1 RPSIADPFL
10 PAKIRE
16 GREDEIRECIG
27 CNICRAANNEGVGLR
42 CTQNPTMGEEWR
54 RSWHPERI
62 AVFPKREK
70 ALVIGGG
77 PAGLEAALTL
87 GRRGLEVALAEAGE
101 VFGGRLL
108 REATLPGLQTWLRVR
123 DWRLHMI
130 GKLANVELFPAS
142 RMTAADV
149 AEFGADH
156 VVLATGS
163 AWRRD
168 AVGVYAIRPLALPDA
183 LTPDDVF
190 DGAKVTGP
198 VVIYD
203 DEHYFM
209 GGALAEKLA
218 LAGHEV
224 HYVTT
229 AAVASS
235 WTVMT
240 NEQDFLQARLIE
252 AGVRFYPLKSLKSQ
266 GHGVVTLTCVYTG
279 REEPLPCG
287 TLVLC
292 TGRVPESALSDEL
305 VTQGIVATRIGDCLA
320 PSSIA
325 DAVHSA
331 HRFARLLGEPE
342 LPPRR
347 ERAPLRSN

>member
-1 RPSIADPFL
+1 
-10 PAKIRE
+10 
-16 GREDEIRECIG
+16 
-27 CNICRAANNEGVGLR
+27 
-42 CTQNPTMGEEWR
+42 M
-54 RSWHPERI
+54 
-62 AVFPKREK
+62 
-70 ALVIGGG
+70 
-77 PAGLEAALTL
+77 
-87 GRRGLEVALAEAGE
+87 
-101 VFGGRLL
+101 
-108 REATLPGLQTWLRVR
+108 RVR

-142 RMTAADV
+142 RMGAADV
-149 AEFGADH
+149 AAFGADH

-163 AWRRD
+163 RWRRD
-168 AVGVYAIRPLALPDA
+168 GVGVHAIRPLALPQA

-190 DGAKVTGP
+190 AGAPVTGP

-209 GGALAEKLA
+209 AGALAEKLA
-218 LAGHEV
+218 AAGHEV

-229 AAVASS
+229 APVASS

-252 AGVRFYPLKSLKSQ
+252 TGVAIHPLKALKAQ
-266 GHGVVTLTCVYTG
+266 GKGDVTCACVYTG

-292 TGRVPESALSDEL
+292 TGRLPDTALHETL
-305 VTQGIVATRIGDCLA
+305 TGQGIQATRIGDCLA

-325 DAVHSA
+325 DVVHSA
-331 HRFARLLGEPE
+331 HRYARLLGEPD

-347 ERAPLRSN
+347 ERAPERSL

>member
-1 RPSIADPFL
+1 
-10 PAKIRE
+10 
-16 GREDEIRECIG
+16 
-27 CNICRAANNEGVGLR
+27 
-42 CTQNPTMGEEWR
+42 
-54 RSWHPERI
+54 
-62 AVFPKREK
+62 
-70 ALVIGGG
+70 
-77 PAGLEAALTL
+77 
-87 GRRGLEVALAEAGE
+87 
-101 VFGGRLL
+101 
-108 REATLPGLQTWLRVR
+108 LPGLATWMRVR
-123 DWRLHMI
+123 DWRLHMM
-130 GKLANVELFPAS
+130 GKLPNVELFPAS
-142 RMTAADV
+142 RMSAQDV
-149 AEFGADH
+149 TEFGADH

-163 AWRRD
+163 HWRRD
-168 AVGVYAIRPLALPDA
+168 GVGAYAIRSGEYEAA

-190 DGAKVTGP
+190 AGAKVSGP

-218 LAGHEV
+218 AEGHEV

-252 AGVRFYPLKSLKSQ
+252 AGVRLHPLKSLKSQ
-266 GHGVVTLTCVYTG
+266 GNREVTLSCVYTG

-287 TLVLC
+287 TLILC
-292 TGRVPESALSDEL
+292 TGRLPDTELHDEL
-305 VTQGIVATRIGDCLA
+305 AAQGITATRIGDCLA

-331 HRFARLLGEPE
+331 HRYARLLGEPD

-347 ERAPLRSN
+347 ERAPWRSL